1 MVDLYAKFK
10 CYKCDETYLG
20 RDIIKGSSIGSGF
33 FTEYMCEDC
42 TKENYI
48 WATGDDLVTE
58 HHKANIREM
67 NKIINTFIL
76 TPGTTLDCS
85 VFLFFIFMLRISINA
100 VFFVKSN
107 MLRYFYIWLFV
118 LISCK
123 YCLKKKGRIYIRPCD
138 FAV

>member
-67 NKIINTFIL
+67 NKKVNKQINKIIYELSGIL
-76 TPGTTLDCS
+76 GG
-85 VFLFFIFMLRISINA
+85 
-100 VFFVKSN
+100 KEE
-107 MLRYFYIWLFV
+107 
-118 LISCK
+118 
-123 YCLKKKGRIYIRPCD
+123 
-138 FAV
+138 